1 MDTLSDKNL
10 FQILLYETNQ
20 MIENFTYPYMPE
32 EEKENLLDEAA
43 SKAKDVNVLTHKMNI
58 LNFFGIPSSFNLM
71 N

>member
-1 MDTLSDKNL
+1 
-10 FQILLYETNQ
+10 